1 MRAERQYVGTH
12 LYPSRFMTMSR
23 TPPHYAR
30 PAPTL
35 GEDNHSVLSDRL
47 GLSPADIAGLEER
60 GIIGTSPV
68 AP

>member
-1 MRAERQYVGTH
+1 MRGLR
-12 LYPSRFMTMSR
+12 
-23 TPPHYAR
+23 
-30 PAPTL
+30 PTL

-68 AP
+68 ATP